1 MLREVVQLVNEA
13 VDEGHERGV
22 SLFMENLEEDLAKE
36 HIFEEF
42 GGVDPIMT
50 ALFEEQGIATHEMTA
65 FEEMKDEEIDG
76 LMQDLED
83 SGKTE

>member
-42 GGVDPIMT
+42 GGVDPVMS
-50 ALFEEQGIATHEMTA
+50 ALFEEQGIATSELTA
-65 FEEMKDEEIDG
+65 LEEMRDEEIESM
-76 LMQDLED
+76 MQDLED

>member
-22 SLFMENLEEDLAKE
+22 QLFMENLEEDLAKD

-42 GGVDPIMT
+42 GGVDPVMT
-50 ALFEEQGIATHEMTA
+50 ALFEEQGISTSEITA
-65 FEEMKDEEIDG
+65 LEEMADEEVDA
-76 LMQDLED
+76 LMQDLEKGD
-83 SGKTE
+83 DK